1 MPGDYSRHTF
11 DPRKHYVDVLMQQG
25 RVQLDADWNEQN
37 RIQQHRNE
45 TETRDVIGCCGAPL
59 HGGGF
64 ALSALDGGRDL
75 GISRGRIYVGGILCE
90 LDPSPV
96 PASVI
101 AGSPAQVRLHS
112 RKLDGH
118 PLQPGHWVELS
129 VYPALSASPPDPGLS
144 RRISAVDEDAEG
156 ALITLEGDLSAL
168 QSSPPINL
176 QLRRIATFL
185 TQPDFPDPIIDG
197 ASASPPPAITSIAGD
212 LDLPTGRYLAYLD
225 VWQREVTALDD
236 PRLRE
241 VALGGPDTAARLKTM
256 AQVRLLEV
264 AATSPHDPSCA
275 TDFPEW
281 QALTSPGSG
290 RMNARTRAP
299 APDDDPCELPPTA
312 GYRRLENQLYRIEIH
327 DGGDRGTATFK
338 WSRDHGSIE
347 TLIVEIETDGKRVKV
362 SSTGKDELLGFQPG
376 QWVEVLDDEAELKG
390 IPHPLVQIDDV
401 ETGKNLIILNTDLS
415 AHRGTAR
422 KLRRWD
428 QINLVNAAGIVPLAS
443 GDAEGWVDLE
453 DGVQVQFSEGSYR
466 SGDFWL
472 VPARTNTGEI
482 EWPPFE
488 LPNAHPIPQ
497 PPAGIRHHY
506 CRLALVHVD
515 DPSSPSQIQIQDCRC
530 RFPSLNENQGL
541 FYVSGDGQEAM
552 PAPPFAASTL
562 AALPQP
568 LVVGVLNLHCPP
580 YPAKVRFSITKGTGE
595 LRSSDG
601 TVTGTEIELPADSGG
616 LVECHWDL
624 GADLSIGGSP
634 SPRDQNLP
642 SQQVEAWL
650 LDEQDHPIHLPIRF
664 NANLSIAEQVAY
676 DPGSCAGLN
685 GQNTVQ
691 TAIDR
696 LAEQLSLY
704 KVSGDG
710 QILFLGQSLQPIRV
724 RAANRCGPVPLRS
737 GWVTFTPRPG
747 HGTVTPV
754 TISGGIASC
763 IWTLG
768 PGQGVQELEAALQAA
783 AGPVAEPFR
792 LIFTASR
799 SVVGAEA
806 GIPVIEVI
814 TPVNGQPLRN
824 DHFLDV
830 PRLQGGIS
838 VICDAP
844 LSPES
849 GGGVPLNPPSAF
861 APDTVPS
868 KPTCVVTLDIP
879 YPLGSDRE
887 FWDFGEIAGF
897 QPLILGSTVEII
909 ENMIEW
915 RPTDPTRRWL
925 QILFNRLQ
933 SAEVTDRILGH
944 LTVKGNFIWR
954 RTDALPDLYVDGE
967 LFGRP
972 DQQGRVAVGFPS
984 GDQRR
989 GGDLEMWFWLVPQQG
1004 LVVTVL
1010 PPVITVNVGGT
1021 ARFRAEVSGAGP
1033 FRFQWRRNGENIAGA
1048 NQSQLAIANVQPNHV
1063 GDYDVV
1069 VGNESET
1076 VTSQSARLL
1085 ILFNPIDFPNVT
1097 LGDVSGVGPV
1107 LRARLEERGINHPAL
1122 MVSMDPDEL
1131 ASVLEV
1137 SPARARTL
1145 IQNARTALGV

>member
-1 MPGDYSRHTF
+1 
-11 DPRKHYVDVLMQQG
+11 
-25 RVQLDADWNEQN
+25 
-37 RIQQHRNE
+37 
-45 TETRDVIGCCGAPL
+45 
-59 HGGGF
+59 
-64 ALSALDGGRDL
+64 
-75 GISRGRIYVGGILCE
+75 
-90 LDPSPV
+90 
-96 PASVI
+96 
-101 AGSPAQVRLHS
+101 
-112 RKLDGH
+112 
-118 PLQPGHWVELS
+118 
-129 VYPALSASPPDPGLS
+129 
-144 RRISAVDEDAEG
+144 
-156 ALITLEGDLSAL
+156 
-168 QSSPPINL
+168 
-176 QLRRIATFL
+176 
-185 TQPDFPDPIIDG
+185 
-197 ASASPPPAITSIAGD
+197 
-212 LDLPTGRYLAYLD
+212 
-225 VWQREVTALDD
+225 
-236 PRLRE
+236 
-241 VALGGPDTAARLKTM
+241 
-256 AQVRLLEV
+256 
-264 AATSPHDPSCA
+264 
-275 TDFPEW
+275 
-281 QALTSPGSG
+281 
-290 RMNARTRAP
+290 
-299 APDDDPCELPPTA
+299 
-312 GYRRLENQLYRIEIH
+312 
-327 DGGDRGTATFK
+327 
-338 WSRDHGSIE
+338 
-347 TLIVEIETDGKRVKV
+347 
-362 SSTGKDELLGFQPG
+362 
-376 QWVEVLDDEAELKG
+376 
-390 IPHPLVQIDDV
+390 
-401 ETGKNLIILNTDLS
+401 
-415 AHRGTAR
+415 
-422 KLRRWD
+422 
-428 QINLVNAAGIVPLAS
+428 
-443 GDAEGWVDLE
+443 
-453 DGVQVQFSEGSYR
+453 
-466 SGDFWL
+466 
-472 VPARTNTGEI
+472 
-482 EWPPFE
+482 
-488 LPNAHPIPQ
+488 
-497 PPAGIRHHY
+497 
-506 CRLALVHVD
+506 
-515 DPSSPSQIQIQDCRC
+515 
-530 RFPSLNENQGL
+530 
-541 FYVSGDGQEAM
+541 
-552 PAPPFAASTL
+552 
-562 AALPQP
+562 
-568 LVVGVLNLHCPP
+568 
-580 YPAKVRFSITKGTGE
+580 
-595 LRSSDG
+595 
-601 TVTGTEIELPADSGG
+601 
-616 LVECHWDL
+616 
-624 GADLSIGGSP
+624 
-634 SPRDQNLP
+634 
-642 SQQVEAWL
+642 
-650 LDEQDHPIHLPIRF
+650 
-664 NANLSIAEQVAY
+664 
-676 DPGSCAGLN
+676 
-685 GQNTVQ
+685 
-691 TAIDR
+691 
-696 LAEQLSLY
+696 
-704 KVSGDG
+704 VSGDG

-989 GGDLEMWFWLVPQQG
+989 GGDLEMWFWLVPQRG